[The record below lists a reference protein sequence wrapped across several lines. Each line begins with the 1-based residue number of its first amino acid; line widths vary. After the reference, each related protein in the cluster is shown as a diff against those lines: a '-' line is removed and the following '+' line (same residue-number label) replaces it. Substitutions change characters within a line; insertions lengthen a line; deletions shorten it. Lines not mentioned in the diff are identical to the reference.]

1 MTDSLFVLF
10 IIFFACFVCS
20 AFFSG
25 SEAAFFSISRAKA
38 RTFLGGGKKG
48 AASLD
53 FLKRDPNRF
62 LMTIVIGK
70 NLSNITAASIGT
82 MLVIV
87 FFGNENMLLAIVV
100 AILLV
105 AAMML
110 IVGDIIPKAYATR
123 NPEKLTL
130 TVSPF
135 LHILSRIF
143 SPIIWI
149 CDRLAHLISGNR
161 PLTANMM
168 TEEDIKEWIHAGTEE
183 GTIEEEEQQML
194 YSVLEFGDTSVRKV
208 MTRRQDVVMLED
220 TATAAQALAIF
231 QDTHFSRLPV
241 YQGTTDKII
250 GILNIKDLLAA
261 DFTADSIYQ
270 HHTSI
275 ASLASDPYFI
285 PDSKK
290 IDVLLREMQKNKTH
304 MAIVLDEYGAF
315 EGVITVEDIL
325 EELVGDILDEYDTDE
340 AEIVK
345 SSDGKY
351 SIDASC
357 SIEDINEELGISIPI
372 SEEYE
377 TIAGFIMTHLGHIP
391 SIDEEITISGSKE
404 KIKVTHMNANRIMRI
419 RLELPPEES
428 L

>member
-1 MTDSLFVLF
+1 MTESLLVPF
-10 IIFFACFVCS
+10 IIFIACFICS

-25 SEAAFFSISRAKA
+25 SEAAFLSISRAKA
-38 RTFLGGGKKG
+38 RTFLGEGKNSTT
-48 AASLD
+48 SLD
-53 FLKRDPNRF
+53 LLKRDPNRF
-62 LMTIVIGK
+62 LMTILIGK
-70 NLSNITAASIGT
+70 NFSNITAASIGT
-82 MLVIV
+82 ILVIA
-87 FFGNENMLLAIVV
+87 FFGNENVLLAIVV
-100 AILLV
+100 AILLIT
-105 AAMML
+105 AMML

-123 NPEKLTL
+123 SPEELIL

-135 LHILSRIF
+135 LHILSRMF
-143 SPIIWI
+143 SPVIWI
-149 CDRLAHLISGNR
+149 FDGLVHLISGDR

-168 TEEDIKEWIHAGTEE
+168 TKEDIKEWIHAGTKE

-208 MTRRQDVVMLED
+208 MIRRQDVVMLED
-220 TATAAQALAIF
+220 TATVAQALAIF
-231 QDTHFSRLPV
+231 RDTHFSRLPV

-250 GILNIKDLLAA
+250 GTLNIKDLLAA
-261 DFTADSIYQ
+261 DLTSDSIYQ
-270 HHTSI
+270 HDTSI

-290 IDVLLREMQKNKTH
+290 IDDLLREMQKNKTH

-325 EELVGDILDEYDTDE
+325 EELVGDILDEYDIDE

-345 SSDGKY
+345 ISDDKY

-391 SIDEEITISGSKE
+391 SIGEEITIAGSKE
-404 KIKVTHMNANRIMRI
+404 KIKVTYMNANRIMRV
-419 RLELPPEES
+419 RLDLPPEEV

>member
-1 MTDSLFVLF
+1 MIDSLLVPF
-10 IIFFACFVCS
+10 IIFVACFICS

-38 RTFLGGGKKG
+38 RTFLGEGKKG
-48 AASLD
+48 AVSLD
-53 FLKRDPNRF
+53 LLKRDPNRF
-62 LMTIVIGK
+62 LMLILIGK
-70 NLSNITAASIGT
+70 NLSSIAAVSIGT
-82 MLVIV
+82 ILAIV
-87 FFGNENMLLAIVV
+87 FFGNENLLLVIVV
-100 AILLV
+100 AILLLT
-105 AAMML
+105 ATML
-110 IVGDIIPKAYATR
+110 IVGDIIPRAYA
-123 NPEKLTL
+123 NLNSEKLAL
-130 TVSPF
+130 AVSPF
-135 LHILSRIF
+135 LHILLQIF
-143 SPIIWI
+143 SPIIWVF
-149 CDRLAHLISGNR
+149 DSFVHLISGDR
-161 PLTANMM
+161 PLTANMI
-168 TEEDIKEWIHAGTEE
+168 TEEDIKEWIDAGTEE

-220 TATAAQALAIF
+220 TATSAQALELF
-231 QDTHFSRLPV
+231 HETRFSRLPV
-241 YQGTTDKII
+241 YQGTTDKIT
-250 GILNIKDLLAA
+250 GILNIKDLFAA
-261 DFTADSIYQ
+261 EFIHQ
-270 HHTSI
+270 HHASI
-275 ASLASDPYFI
+275 APLASEPYFI

-345 SSDGKY
+345 ISDDKY

-357 SIEDINEELGISIPI
+357 SIEDINEEVGISLPV

-391 SIDEEITISGSKE
+391 SIGEEITIAESNE
-404 KIKVTHMNANRIMRI
+404 KIKVTYMDANRITRV
-419 RLELPPEES
+419 RLDLPPEDVV
-428 L
+428 